1 MLCPYGHKHKKKD
14 TMKIVSFFLE
24 APPRIELGIRA
35 LQAPALPLGHGAVF
49 SFFENKGRF
58 LKAPYGADY
67 EARTRYLNLGK
78 VALYQMS

>member
-1 MLCPYGHKHKKKD
+1 M
-14 TMKIVSFFLE
+14 E

-49 SFFENKGRF
+49 CFGKIKGAF
-58 LKAPYGADY
+58 KAPYGADY

-78 VALYQMS
+78 VVLYQMS